1 MIKNQT
7 TDEQFEK
14 WLKKPEGLN
23 LEFKKAKN
31 SFSKTK
37 DLPDYCAALANEG
50 GGKLFLGV
58 TNRKYATG
66 TGAYQGTVDTFWQ
79 ETKT

>member
-1 MIKNQT
+1 MISNQT

-14 WLKKPEGLN
+14 WLEKPEGLN
-23 LEFKKAKN
+23 LEFKKAEN

-50 GGKLFLGV
+50 GG
-58 TNRKYATG
+58 N
-66 TGAYQGTVDTFWQ
+66 
-79 ETKT
+79 